1 MSEMTREE
9 QAKVMAAA
17 IIEAALWVGYFIP
30 GEGEEPIPLYEEYL
44 EDDLAPRTVE
54 EITERAANF
63 IETYS
68 ESVNKCVKFWVGL
81 GHSESYSWRLV
92 GHDYLLTC
100 KGSGAGFWDRGMGDL
115 GEELTKAAHAEGSLD
130 LYPGDDGLLYI

>member
-9 QAKVMAAA
+9 QVKVVAAA
-17 IIEAALWVGYFIP
+17 IIEAALWAGHFIP
-30 GEGEEPIPLYEEYL
+30 GDGEEPIPLYEEYL

-81 GHSESYSWRLV
+81 GHSESYGWGLV

-100 KGSGAGFWDRGMGDL
+100 EGHGAGFWDRGMGDL